1 VLCAIADGHDEG
13 RRRMNARPSDVV
25 VFISGIVR
33 RKLPTES
40 KGPGFF
46 PGLSV
51 LD

>member
-13 RRRMNARPSDVV
+13 RRRMNARSSDVV

-33 RKLPTES
+33 LKLLKS

-46 PGLSV
+46 PGLGV